1 MKIKSQ
7 PFGKIQIW
15 RLSEIENLKYR
26 KAGFVTR
33 GWLKRISRLIFP
45 KESKVKISNFMQ
57 KSWANPFEKIQS
69 WRRSKIDIFIV

>member
-26 KAGFVTR
+26 KAGFLTR
-33 GWLKRISRLIFP
+33 EWLNAISRPIFP
-45 KESKVKISNFMQ
+45 
-57 KSWANPFEKIQS
+57 
-69 WRRSKIDIFIV
+69 